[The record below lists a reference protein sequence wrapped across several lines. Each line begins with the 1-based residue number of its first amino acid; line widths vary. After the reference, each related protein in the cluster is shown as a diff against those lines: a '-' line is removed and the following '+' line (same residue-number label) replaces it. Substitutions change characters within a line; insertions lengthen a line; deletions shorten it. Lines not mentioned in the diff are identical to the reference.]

1 MKTYQTQDRDDARA
15 KLGLISE
22 SKWSA
27 VLDEIQQA
35 EQDATVNGT
44 KGILGA
50 IRKCSR
56 KLGES
61 GGAFIGWLQML
72 PDDAYGSVI
81 CGGLKLI
88 INAAIRHRDICI
100 EVFDAIGEI
109 PEVIR
114 AAEFSFTEYRSDE
127 LNVRIATLYKDIT
140 LCLRGIL
147 DFYKERAPGRTK
159 SVVRNAFKA
168 VGKGPNYGKQIE
180 LEIAT
185 VRNSAGAVKQEAD
198 RCLHRRVGA
207 IRSNQEFQT
216 RQTAE
221 IKDQG
226 TENLKLNKELKDQG
240 EMSLKQSEKG
250 LKQGEESLN
259 LMNRLYAGLKYQYQC
274 QERRWEERDRKQR
287 EEYASMRQQ
296 LESISRA
303 VTPESVR
310 RQGPSVQQ
318 VVRILASNPDVASQ
332 DQQYILQEGEL
343 FSTNLQTQASAFMG
357 SPKLQ
362 DWLTSTTSSCLF
374 AQVDSGDDNPISAL
388 SFVSS
393 LLYQTLQA
401 SEQTLPLHYVCGLHT
416 DHYRDAFPG
425 AQGMLQSLL
434 VQLLVRSEYENF
446 SLDFVDR
453 TLFQRLENADL
464 VALCTFFE
472 ALVDQLPQSTILF
485 VIVDGVSFYETQD
498 RVQGTCYAIGKL
510 VEIAETAGRVMKLL
524 VTCPGVSGYVR
535 KGFHDDDVL
544 WVAEAGDGDGDG
556 FTYDVEGFRGKTG
569 DMFDGGA
576 ID

>member
-1 MKTYQTQDRDDARA
+1 MKAYQTQDRDDARA
-15 KLGLISE
+15 KFGFISE

-35 EQDATVNGT
+35 EQDAVVNGT
-44 KGILGA
+44 KGVLGA

-81 CGGLKLI
+81 CGGLKII
-88 INAAIRHRDICI
+88 INAAIRHRDICN

-109 PEVIR
+109 AEVIR
-114 AAEFSFTEYRSDE
+114 AAQFSFTEYRSDE
-127 LNVRIATLYKDIT
+127 LNVRIATLYRDIA

-147 DFYKERAPGRTK
+147 EFYKERAPGRTK
-159 SVVRNAFKA
+159 SIARNVVRA

-180 LEIAT
+180 LQIAT

-226 TENLKLNKELKDQG
+226 TETLKLNQELKDQG
-240 EMSLKQSEKG
+240 KIG

-259 LMNRLYAGLKYQYQC
+259 LMSLLYAGLKYQYQC
-274 QERRWEERDRKQR
+274 QERRWEERDRIQR

-303 VTPESVR
+303 VTPESIR

-318 VVRILASNPDVASQ
+318 VVRILASNPEAASQ
-332 DQQYILQEGEL
+332 DLQYILREGEL
-343 FSTNLQTQASAFMG
+343 FSTNLQAKASAFMG
-357 SPKLQ
+357 SQKLQ
-362 DWLTSTTSSCLF
+362 NWLTSTTSSCLF
-374 AQVDSGDDNPISAL
+374 AQAESGDDNPISAL

-393 LLYQTLQA
+393 LLYQTLRA

-416 DHYRDAFPG
+416 DQHRDAFPS
-425 AQGMLQSLL
+425 AEGMLQSLL
-434 VQLLVRSEYENF
+434 VQLLLGLEQDNF

-453 TLFQRLENADL
+453 TLFKRLEDADL
-464 VALCTFFE
+464 VALCTLFE
-472 ALVDQLPQSTILF
+472 ALIDQLPPSTILF

-498 RVQGTCYAIGKL
+498 RVQGTCYAIGKF
-510 VEIAETAGRVMKLL
+510 VGIAETAGKVMKLL

-535 KGFHDDDVL
+535 KGFGEEDVL
-544 WVAEAGDGDGDG
+544 WIAEAGDGDGDG
-556 FTYDVEGFRGKTG
+556 FMNDVDGFREKTG
-569 DMFDGGA
+569 DMFDGEA
-576 ID
+576 IV

>member
-1 MKTYQTQDRDDARA
+1 MKAYQTQDRDDARA

-22 SKWSA
+22 SKWAA

-35 EQDATVNGT
+35 EQDAVVNGT

-56 KLGES
+56 KLGDS

-72 PDDAYGSVI
+72 PDDAYGSII

-88 INAAIRHRDICI
+88 INAAIRHRDICN

-159 SVVRNAFKA
+159 SIARNVVRA
-168 VGKGPNYGKQIE
+168 VGKGPNYGKQLE
-180 LEIAT
+180 LQIAT

-221 IKDQG
+221 IKEQG
-226 TENLKLNKELKDQG
+226 TENLKMNKELKDQG
-240 EMSLKQSEKG
+240 KITLKH
-250 LKQGEESLN
+250 GEESLN
-259 LMNRLYAGLKYQYQC
+259 LMSHLYAGLKYQYQC
-274 QERRWEERDRKQR
+274 QERKWEERERRQR
-287 EEYASMRQQ
+287 EEYASVRQQ
-296 LESISRA
+296 LDSISRA
-303 VTPESVR
+303 VTPEIVR
-310 RQGPSVQQ
+310 RLGPSVQQ
-318 VVRILASNPDVASQ
+318 VVRILASNPEVASQ
-332 DQQYILQEGEL
+332 DLQNILQEGEL
-343 FSTNLQTQASAFMG
+343 FSTKLQTQASAFMG
-357 SPKLQ
+357 SQKLQ
-362 DWLTSTTSSCLF
+362 DWLTSTTSSTLF
-374 AQVDSGDDNPISAL
+374 AQMESGENNPISAL

-401 SEQTLPLHYVCGLHT
+401 SQQTLPLLYVCGLHT
-416 DHYRDAFPG
+416 DWYRDAFPC
-425 AQGMLQSLL
+425 AEGMLQSLL
-434 VQLLVRSEYENF
+434 VQLLVGLEHENV
-446 SLDFVDR
+446 SLDFIDQA
-453 TLFQRLENADL
+453 LFHGLEKADL
-464 VALCTFFE
+464 VSLCTVFE
-472 ALVDQLPQSTILF
+472 ALIDQIPPSTILF

-498 RVQGTCYAIGKL
+498 RVPGTCYAISKFIK
-510 VEIAETAGRVMKLL
+510 IAETAGKAMKLL

-535 KGFHDDDVL
+535 KGFCDEDIL
-544 WVAEAGDGDGDG
+544 WIAEAGDGAGDG
-556 FTYDVEGFRGKTG
+556 FRYGVNKFRGKTG
-569 DMFDGGA
+569 DKFDGGA

>member
-1 MKTYQTQDRDDARA
+1 MKAYQTQDRDDARA

-22 SKWSA
+22 SKWKA

-35 EQDATVNGT
+35 EQDAVVNGT

-50 IRKCSR
+50 IRTCSR
-56 KLGES
+56 KLGDS

-72 PDDAYGSVI
+72 PDDAYGSII

-88 INAAIRHRDICI
+88 INAAIRHRDICN

-127 LNVRIATLYKDIT
+127 LNKRIAALYKDIA

-159 SVVRNAFKA
+159 SIARNVVKA
-168 VGKGPNYGKQIE
+168 VGKGPNYGKQLE
-180 LEIAT
+180 LQIAT

-221 IKDQG
+221 IKEQG

-240 EMSLKQSEKG
+240 KMNLKH
-250 LKQGEESLN
+250 GEESLN
-259 LMNRLYAGLKYQYQC
+259 LMSRLYTGLKYQYQC
-274 QERRWEERDRKQR
+274 QERKWEERERRQR
-287 EEYASMRQQ
+287 EEYASVRQQ
-296 LESISRA
+296 LDSISRA
-303 VTPESVR
+303 VTPERVR
-310 RQGPSVQQ
+310 RLGPSVQQ
-318 VVRILASNPDVASQ
+318 VVRILASNPEVPSQ
-332 DQQYILQEGEL
+332 DLHNILQEGEL
-343 FSTNLQTQASAFMG
+343 FSTKLQTQASAFMG
-357 SPKLQ
+357 SQKLQ
-362 DWLTSTTSSCLF
+362 DWLTSTTSSSLF
-374 AQVDSGDDNPISAL
+374 AQVESGENNPISAL

-401 SEQTLPLHYVCGLHT
+401 SEQTLPLLYVCGLHT
-416 DHYRDAFPG
+416 DRYRDAFPC
-425 AQGMLQSLL
+425 AEGMLQSLL
-434 VQLLVRSEYENF
+434 VQLLVGLEYENF
-446 SLDFVDR
+446 SLDFIDHA
-453 TLFQRLENADL
+453 LFHGLEKADL
-464 VALCTFFE
+464 VSLCTVFE
-472 ALVDQLPQSTILF
+472 ALLDQIPPSTILF
-485 VIVDGVSFYETQD
+485 IIVDGVSFYETQD
-498 RVQGTCYAIGKL
+498 RVRGTCHAISKFI
-510 VEIAETAGRVMKLL
+510 EIAETAGKAMKLL

-535 KGFHDDDVL
+535 KGFCEEDIL
-544 WVAEAGDGDGDG
+544 RIAEAGDGAGDSFRYG
-556 FTYDVEGFRGKTG
+556 VNDFRGKTG
-569 DMFDGGA
+569 GTLAGGA
-576 ID
+576 MD

>member
-1 MKTYQTQDRDDARA
+1 MKAYQTQDRDDARA

-35 EQDATVNGT
+35 EQDAVVNGT

-56 KLGES
+56 KLGDS

-72 PDDAYGSVI
+72 PDDAYGSII

-88 INAAIRHRDICI
+88 INAAIRHRDICN

-159 SVVRNAFKA
+159 SIARNVVRA
-168 VGKGPNYGKQIE
+168 VGKGPNYGKQLE
-180 LEIAT
+180 LQIAT

-221 IKDQG
+221 IKEQG
-226 TENLKLNKELKDQG
+226 TENLKMNKELKDQG
-240 EMSLKQSEKG
+240 KITLKH
-250 LKQGEESLN
+250 GEESLN
-259 LMNRLYAGLKYQYQC
+259 LMSHLYAGLKYQYQC
-274 QERRWEERDRKQR
+274 QERKWEERERRQR
-287 EEYASMRQQ
+287 EEYASVRQQ
-296 LESISRA
+296 LDSISRA
-303 VTPESVR
+303 VTPEIVR
-310 RQGPSVQQ
+310 RLGPSVQQ
-318 VVRILASNPDVASQ
+318 VVRILASNPEVASQ
-332 DQQYILQEGEL
+332 DLQNILQEGEL
-343 FSTNLQTQASAFMG
+343 FSTKLQTQASAFMG
-357 SPKLQ
+357 SQKLQ
-362 DWLTSTTSSCLF
+362 DWLTSTTSSSLF
-374 AQVDSGDDNPISAL
+374 AQMESGENNPISAL

-401 SEQTLPLHYVCGLHT
+401 SEQTLPLLYVCGLHT
-416 DHYRDAFPG
+416 DWYRDAFPC
-425 AQGMLQSLL
+425 AEGMLQSLL
-434 VQLLVRSEYENF
+434 VQLLVGLEHENV
-446 SLDFVDR
+446 SLDFIDQA
-453 TLFQRLENADL
+453 LFHGLEKADL
-464 VALCTFFE
+464 VSLCTVFE
-472 ALVDQLPQSTILF
+472 ALIDQIPPSTILF

-498 RVQGTCYAIGKL
+498 RVPGTCHAISKFI
-510 VEIAETAGRVMKLL
+510 EIAETAGKAMKLL

-535 KGFHDDDVL
+535 KGFCDEDIL
-544 WVAEAGDGDGDG
+544 WIADAGDGAGDG
-556 FTYDVEGFRGKTG
+556 FRYGVNDFRGKTG

>member
-1 MKTYQTQDRDDARA
+1 MKAYQTQDRDDARA

-35 EQDATVNGT
+35 EQDATVNGA

-88 INAAIRHRDICI
+88 INAAIRHRDLCN

-127 LNVRIATLYKDIT
+127 LNVRIATLYKDIA

-159 SVVRNAFKA
+159 SIARNVVRA
-168 VGKGPNYGKQIE
+168 VGKGPNYGKQME
-180 LEIAT
+180 LQIAT

-226 TENLKLNKELKDQG
+226 TENLKLNQELKDQG
-240 EMSLKQSEKG
+240 KLG

-259 LMNRLYAGLKYQYQC
+259 LMSRLYAGLKYQYQC
-274 QERRWEERDRKQR
+274 QERRWEERERRQR
-287 EEYASMRQQ
+287 EEYASVRQQ
-296 LESISRA
+296 LDSISRA
-303 VTPESVR
+303 VTPEFVR
-310 RQGPSVQQ
+310 RLGPSVQQ
-318 VVRILASNPDVASQ
+318 VVRILASSPEVASQ
-332 DQQYILQEGEL
+332 DLQQILREGEL
-343 FSTNLQTQASAFMG
+343 FSTNVQAQASAFMG
-357 SPKLQ
+357 SQKLQ
-362 DWLTSTTSSCLF
+362 DWLSSLTSSCLF
-374 AQVDSGDDNPISAL
+374 AQVESGDDNPVSAL

-401 SEQTLPLHYVCGLHT
+401 SERTLPLHYVCGLHT
-416 DHYRDAFPG
+416 DQSHDTFPC
-425 AQGMLQSLL
+425 AEGMLQSLL
-434 VQLLVRSEYENF
+434 VQLLVGSEYENF
-446 SLDFVDR
+446 SLDFVDDA
-453 TLFQRLENADL
+453 LFHRLKNADL
-464 VALCTFFE
+464 VALCTVFE
-472 ALVDQLPQSTILF
+472 ALIDQLPPNTILF
-485 VIVDGVSFYETQD
+485 VIVDGISYYETQD
-498 RVQGTCYAIGKL
+498 RVQGTCYAISKF
-510 VEIAETAGRVMKLL
+510 VEIAETAGKVMKLL
-524 VTCPGVSGYVR
+524 VTCPGMSGYVR
-535 KGFHDDDVL
+535 KGFSEEDIWDI
-544 WVAEAGDGDGDG
+544 AEAGDRDGDG
-556 FTYDVEGFRGKTG
+556 FVYGVDDFREKAG
-569 DMFDGGA
+569 DMFDGEA
-576 ID
+576 IE